1 MNKSKVVI
9 FCALALLAYG
19 MWWGCDKSGNQ
30 TLAIVGDYEI
40 TSDELNEIFN
50 PRWTYPSAE
59 DEYKK
64 RREALDSLIVLRLL
78 IQAAYEKN
86 IDKMEEIARSV
97 LAFKDRFL
105 IETHWER
112 QLVEK
117 AEPTEAELKEFY
129 KRLEYKVRASH
140 ILVRSLDTAQM
151 LLERIKNGENFEK
164 LAYEYSIDNT
174 AKRNKGDLG
183 YFLWGDMVDELQQ
196 AAFSMQ
202 PGEVSP
208 PIKSRLGY
216 HIVKVVDRL
225 PNEARTDFESMRESL
240 VERVRSYKLRRRVE
254 EYYKELRAKYPITID
269 TTTCQYL
276 LHKREIMYPPMLLKN
291 LPRSDFDLE
300 QLDRNERELVIA
312 TWEGGQLTVYE
323 YLTQAAKQIPLK
335 LRPDFDD
342 YDSLATTVF
351 RLKVNDILT
360 VEAHRNGV
368 DNDPKYLKVLKRFKE
383 MTMAETMREDSIPM
397 PPPPDEAMMRQYYE
411 EHPEEFTVPAKV
423 HIYEI
428 LLSDELKARRL
439 MKEIK
444 SLEEFKKTAEKM
456 TERVGKRIVAGD
468 FGYIQRAG
476 SFADIFDAAWETP
489 VGAIGGPVI
498 VDGKYS
504 IFYVADKINA
514 ELKDFLGMKRDIMQR
529 IINRQKQEAFEKW
542 LEERKKSTKIVVDED
557 ALWATIDM
565 DKYTQQDTLS
575 SSG

>member
-1 MNKSKVVI
+1 MNKKRAIVL
-9 FCALALLAYG
+9 CAFASLVCGL
-19 MWWGCDKSGNQ
+19 WWGCSKSGSK

-40 TSDELNEIFN
+40 TADELNDFFN
-50 PRWTYPSAE
+50 PRWTYPTAQE
-59 DEYKK
+59 EFEK
-64 RREALDSLIVLRLL
+64 RREALDSLIMMRLL

-112 QLVEK
+112 QLADK
-117 AEPTEAELKEFY
+117 AEPSEAELKEFY

-140 ILVRSLDTAQM
+140 ILVSNVDTAQM

-183 YFLWGDMVDELQQ
+183 YFLWGDMVDEFQQ

-202 PGEVSP
+202 PGEISP
-208 PIKSRLGY
+208 PIKSKFGY
-216 HIVKVVDRL
+216 HIIKVVDRL
-225 PNEARTDFESMRESL
+225 PNETRTDFESMKESL
-240 VERVRSYKLRRRVE
+240 VDRVRSYNLMRRAD

-291 LPRSDFDLE
+291 LPRNDFDLE

-312 TWEGGQLTVYE
+312 TWDGGQLTVYE
-323 YLTQAAKQIPLK
+323 YLTLAGKQIPLK
-335 LRPDFDD
+335 TRPDFDN
-342 YDSLATTVF
+342 YDSLAVTVF

-368 DNDPKYLKVLKRFKE
+368 DNDPKYLNTLKRFKE
-383 MTMAETMREDSIPM
+383 MTMAETMREDSIPL
-397 PPPPDEAMMRQYYE
+397 PPPPDEAMLRQYYE

-423 HIYEI
+423 HIHEI
-428 LLSDELKARRL
+428 LLSDELTAQRL
-439 MKEIK
+439 KKEIK

-456 TERVGKRIVAGD
+456 TERGGKRIGGGD
-468 FGYIQRAG
+468 LGYIQGGG
-476 SFADIFDAAWETP
+476 SFSNIFDAAWKTS

-498 VDGKYS
+498 IDGKYS
-504 IFYVADKINA
+504 IFYVVDKIDA
-514 ELKDFLGMKRDIMQR
+514 ELKDYLGMKRDIMQR
-529 IINRQKQEAFEKW
+529 IVNQQKKEAFEKW
-542 LEERKKSTKIVVDED
+542 LEARKQSTKIVVNED
-557 ALWATIDM
+557 ALRSTIDM
-565 DKYTQQDTLS
+565 DKYPQQDTLG